1 MSSFNLA
8 RKIIVDM
15 NFSYLCANYFLIL
28 GQYGIVELT
37 LVKEADAY
45 VRVEAE
51 HEHVGRRE

>member
-1 MSSFNLA
+1 
-8 RKIIVDM
+8 M

>member
-1 MSSFNLA
+1 
-8 RKIIVDM
+8 M
-15 NFSYLCANYFLIL
+15 NSSYLCVNYFLIL
-28 GQYGIVELT
+28 GQYGIVVLT